1 MSRPSVSTL
10 ALLATI
16 GTMAL
21 APASR
26 AQGFV
31 GSFDPAQWTLE
42 NTNPDQTL
50 AYDDYFCGQVNDV
63 ACVAGPNDQFAPF
76 DPALASPPSLAPP
89 GKGCRLVVEHPIQP
103 GPPPG
108 RS

>member
-31 GSFDPAQWTLE
+31 GAF
-42 NTNPDQTL
+42 NPE
-50 AYDDYFCGQVNDV
+50 FV
-63 ACVAGPNDQFAPF
+63 
-76 DPALASPPSLAPP
+76 
-89 GKGCRLVVEHPIQP
+89 K
-103 GPPPG
+103 
-108 RS
+108 